1 MLTRTKELV
10 GENGIEKIKNANIC
24 VVGIGGVG
32 GMVCEIL
39 ARTGI
44 SNLTLIDFDKVEK
57 SNINRQIIALN
68 STIGENK
75 AILMAKRI
83 ADINIGCK
91 VKTITERLTAE
102 NAQNFIPP
110 KTNFV
115 VDCID
120 NITDKISL
128 ICYCKK
134 NNIPIISALGTGNR
148 LGIPQYEIIDIFKTS
163 NDGIAKVLRKKLR
176 EYNIENL
183 DVAVSQASADI
194 KQQNPAS
201 VMWHPAVCGS
211 VLSAFV
217 INKILENHE

>member
-176 EYNIENL
+176 ENNIQNL
-183 DVAVSQASADI
+183 DVAVSKMGADI